1 MIKKTVILALLIFI
15 PQLLAGAEKEWWQK
29 WDNFPSVPKISAAQ
43 TKALMLSGEKIVL
56 IYSGYS
62 VTETVCGSL
71 AIPYT
76 LVPPNANGARVNL
89 SKIPKDWWVLC
100 YCP

>member
-1 MIKKTVILALLIFI
+1 MIKKAIITLLLMSVS
-15 PQLLAGAEKEWWQK
+15 QVLAGAEKEWWRK
-29 WDNFPSVPKISAAQ
+29 WDNFPNVPKISAAQ

-56 IYSGYS
+56 VYSGYR
-62 VTETVCGSL
+62 VPEIVCGSL
-71 AIPYT
+71 TIPYT

-89 SKIPKDWWVLC
+89 SMIPKDWWVLC